1 MCGRFSLTSPL
12 AELRALFGFEA
23 RPNLRPRANIAPTQQ
38 VLALRAGPGADGGGG
53 QGDVAGNAPGN
64 EPGAFFPR
72 WGLVPSWAD
81 DPAVGARM
89 INARAETLAE
99 KPAFREAFR
108 RRRCLIPADGFY
120 EWRAAAGGRRQPWR
134 IARPDGGPFA
144 FAGLWEAWRDPA
156 RPEPLLTCT
165 IVTTEANADLRD
177 LHPRM
182 PVVLDPADHARWL
195 DPAAEEAALRS
206 LLRPAPEGLLE
217 SYPVSPAVNDVRND
231 SPELLRPTAPLPP
244 APVQASLF

>member
-12 AELRALFGFEA
+12 SELRALFGFEA
-23 RPNLRPRANIAPTQQ
+23 RPNLRPRANIAPTQE
-38 VLALRAGPGADGGGG
+38 VLALRAGDGGG
-53 QGDVAGNAPGN
+53 P
-64 EPGAFFPR
+64 EAFFPR
-72 WGLVPSWAD
+72 WGLVPAWAG

-108 RRRCLIPADGFY
+108 RRRCLVPADGFY

-134 IARPDGGPFA
+134 IARPDGDPFA

-156 RPEPLLTCT
+156 RSELLLTCS
-165 IVTTEANADLRD
+165 IVTTEANAALHD

-182 PVVLDPADHARWL
+182 PVILDPADHARWL
-195 DPAAEEAALRS
+195 DPAAEEVALRA
-206 LLRPAPEGLLE
+206 LLRPAPEALLE

-231 SPELLRPTAPLPP
+231 SPDLLHPAAPLPP

>member
-1 MCGRFSLTSPL
+1 MCGRFTLTSPL
-12 AELRALFGFEA
+12 EALRALFGFAE
-23 RPNLRPRANIAPTQQ
+23 RPNLRPRANIAPTQA
-38 VLALRAGPGADGGGG
+38 VLALRAGPGGE
-53 QGDVAGNAPGN
+53 GDAPA
-64 EPGAFFPR
+64 AFFPQ
-72 WGLVPSWAD
+72 WGLVPSWAE

-89 INARAETLAE
+89 INARAETLAG

-144 FAGLWEAWRDPA
+144 FAGLWEAWRGPA
-156 RPEPLLTCT
+156 FPEPLLTCT

-182 PVVLDPADHARWL
+182 PVILDPADHTRWL
-195 DPAAEEAALRS
+195 DPAAEEASLQA
-206 LLRPAPEGLLE
+206 LLRPAPEGLLQ
-217 SYPVSPAVNDVRND
+217 SHPVSPAVNDVRND
-231 SPELLRPTAPLPP
+231 SLDLLRPADPLPP